1 MKRRLESEEHYNDSG
16 EVDNFM
22 MAEQEMLEYE
32 EYEKQLDCE
41 DECLDDDES
50 SEDEIV

>member
-1 MKRRLESEEHYNDSG
+1 MI
-16 EVDNFM
+16 
-22 MAEQEMLEYE
+22 AEQEMLEYE

-41 DECLDDDES
+41 DEYLEDDDS